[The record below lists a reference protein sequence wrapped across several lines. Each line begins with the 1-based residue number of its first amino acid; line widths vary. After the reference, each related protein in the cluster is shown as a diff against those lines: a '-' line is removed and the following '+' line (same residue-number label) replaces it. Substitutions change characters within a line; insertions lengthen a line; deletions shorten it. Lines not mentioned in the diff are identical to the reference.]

1 MTATLSPEDRR
12 RGLMCTYVRGEANDF
27 YFWNMWERETDK
39 MSSVGTTWDN
49 EAQSDSAK
57 LISTS
62 AGVSSEF
69 VTQHIIK
76 ITKFNKLAL
85 LYINSSNYKYPNIW
99 HKIAVLLL
107 YCNNVPC
114 VHRKSHPGFFLSL
127 HFQLDKKRYIFM
139 TELFA
144 GISDVCFNFTAVDM
158 TEMTV
163 PARLTGEAVA
173 VNND

>member
-1 MTATLSPEDRR
+1 MIFIF
-12 RGLMCTYVRGEANDF
+12 G
-27 YFWNMWERETDK
+27 
-39 MSSVGTTWDN
+39 
-49 EAQSDSAK
+49 
-57 LISTS
+57 
-62 AGVSSEF
+62 
-69 VTQHIIK
+69 TQHIIK
-76 ITKFNKLAL
+76 TTKFNKLAL
-85 LYINSSNYKYPNIW
+85 LYINSSNYKYPSIR

-114 VHRKSHPGFFLSL
+114 VHRKSHHGFFFSV
-127 HFQLDKKRYIFM
+127 HFQLDKKLYISM

-144 GISDVCFNFTAVDM
+144 GISDVCFDFTAADM